1 MSFVHLLSQ
10 NIYYTY
16 NHKNN
21 FNFEKPKKEL
31 LREIKSPL
39 KIENFIN
46 YVDDYIIKVSNNLE
60 YSSNFLLQP
69 NEKFKNLREEYFII
83 NEFIKFRKIDKNK
96 NIYLGKK
103 SENWDAKIN
112 YNNENLIIEVTQA
125 IPDNEHLTRIV
136 LAQNM
141 YGLKCFSLN
150 LRQIYQDGLNSFPNK
165 IVEVINKKHEKN
177 YNDNRILIV
186 GILNEFAYDEADIM
200 DYWIEYLEQN
210 TEKRNFKEIWIGFDF
225 LGFYRLH

>member
-16 NHKNN
+16 NHKDN

-60 YSSNFLLQP
+60 YSLNFLLQP

-125 IPDNEHLTRIV
+125 IPDNEHLTRRV